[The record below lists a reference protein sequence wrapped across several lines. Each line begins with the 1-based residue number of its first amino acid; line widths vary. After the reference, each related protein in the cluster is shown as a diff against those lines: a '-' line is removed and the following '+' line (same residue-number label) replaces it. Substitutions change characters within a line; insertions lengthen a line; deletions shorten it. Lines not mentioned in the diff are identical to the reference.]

1 MDRDSRERSA
11 GRRKDDGKEWN
22 KREIKGVGRHMDR
35 GGAADDADGATGEER
50 TSGGGGGGEGE
61 DGRGRRGHT
70 FFCGRVEGKSKC
82 AHHMANGHC
91 SRRRR
96 LNWSCFSKQS
106 FRQADRSMNEIL
118 NFHMYYVLCRAHL
131 LVKG

>member
-1 MDRDSRERSA
+1 MERSGIRERS
-11 GRRKDDGKEWN
+11 REWDDTWT
-22 KREIKGVGRHMDR
+22 DR

-96 LNWSCFSKQS
+96 AAERTPRSPSQPRGS
-106 FRQADRSMNEIL
+106 DRKIAEKRI
-118 NFHMYYVLCRAHL
+118 
-131 LVKG
+131 KGGDDIGTNAVRFIRRRNRYTPFV

>member
-1 MDRDSRERSA
+1 MMERSGIRERS
-11 GRRKDDGKEWN
+11 REWDDTWT
-22 KREIKGVGRHMDR
+22 DR

-96 LNWSCFSKQS
+96 RKNSKES
-106 FRQADRSMNEIL
+106 KSAARQRP
-118 NFHMYYVLCRAHL
+118 
-131 LVKG
+131 